1 MAATNA
7 LFAERDK
14 LKNNVKCVVCSFYFP
29 FIFFSYQFGIARYVL
44 LILVCSFRFLGY
56 RHIHLLGNK
65 GESLGYASLF
75 VHINIWGGSKPN
87 KSSDRSSLSVRLQ
100 FVADIAVYQ
109 DVVILLR

>member
-1 MAATNA
+1 MLSVLSAPSTF
-7 LFAERDK
+7 L
-14 LKNNVKCVVCSFYFP
+14 S
-29 FIFFSYQFGIARYVL
+29 IFFLSIWYRKIRL

-56 RHIHLLGNK
+56 RHIHLLGNR

-75 VHINIWGGSKPN
+75 VHISIWGGSKPN

-100 FVADIAVYQ
+100 FVADIAAYQ

>member
-1 MAATNA
+1 MLSVLSTPSTF
-7 LFAERDK
+7 L
-14 LKNNVKCVVCSFYFP
+14 S
-29 FIFFSYQFGIARYVL
+29 IFSHQFGIARYVL

-75 VHINIWGGSKPN
+75 VHINIWSGSKPY

-100 FVADIAVYQ
+100 FVADIAIYR
-109 DVVILLR
+109 DIVILLR

>member
-1 MAATNA
+1 MCC
-7 LFAERDK
+7 L
-14 LKNNVKCVVCSFYFP
+14 LLPLSFP
-29 FIFFSYQFGIARYVL
+29 FFSYQFGIARYVL

-56 RHIHLLGNK
+56 RHIHLLGNR

-75 VHINIWGGSKPN
+75 VHISIWGGSKPN

>member
-1 MAATNA
+1 MLSVLSAPSTFLSNFFPSIWYRKIRFVNIG
-7 LFAERDK
+7 LF
-14 LKNNVKCVVCSFYFP
+14 
-29 FIFFSYQFGIARYVL
+29 
-44 LILVCSFRFLGY
+44 FRFLGY

-75 VHINIWGGSKPN
+75 VHISIWGGSKPN

-109 DVVILLR
+109 DIVILQR

>member
-1 MAATNA
+1 MLSLLSAPSTF
-7 LFAERDK
+7 LSI
-14 LKNNVKCVVCSFYFP
+14 SFPSIWYR
-29 FIFFSYQFGIARYVL
+29 RYVL

-75 VHINIWGGSKPN
+75 VHINIRGGSKPD

>member
-1 MAATNA
+1 MLSVLSTPSTFLSI
-7 LFAERDK
+7 LFPSIWYR
-14 LKNNVKCVVCSFYFP
+14 
-29 FIFFSYQFGIARYVL
+29 RYVL
-44 LILVCSFRFLGY
+44 LILVCTFRFLGY

-75 VHINIWGGSKPN
+75 VHISIWGGSKPN

-109 DVVILLR
+109 DIVILRR